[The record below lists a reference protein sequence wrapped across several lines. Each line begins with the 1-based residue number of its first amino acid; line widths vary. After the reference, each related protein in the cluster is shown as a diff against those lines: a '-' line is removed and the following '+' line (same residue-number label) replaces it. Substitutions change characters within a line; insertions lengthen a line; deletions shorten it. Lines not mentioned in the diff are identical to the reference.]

1 MGIDYMYVSQT
12 YTKKSMA
19 TAQVNN
25 KRNNQ
30 SIGQNTLFTLIFN
43 RILR

>member
-25 KRNNQ
+25 KR
-30 SIGQNTLFTLIFN
+30 IIYFN
-43 RILR
+43 FQ